1 MRPRAITA
9 EALDVLREMKRS
21 GASYQTLADFYG
33 CGKKTVIDAFNGRKP
48 ARPARA
54 EHPDRITVMTAHN
67 GGCSTTSGMM
77 PVTLP
82 RLRCLETRVAAND
95 NRLPEMAVAA

>member
-1 MRPRAITA
+1 M
-9 EALDVLREMKRS
+9 LKDLKRN

-48 ARPARA
+48 PRA
-54 EHPDRITVMTAHN
+54 AAQEHPDRITRMMPYN
-67 GGCSTTSGMM
+67 GGCSTVSGLV

-82 RLRCLETRVAAND
+82 RLRCLEAAND
-95 NRLPEMAVAA
+95 NVPADVRGREMQVAA